1 MENFGLPAISRELI
15 VSKTGLVGFQR
26 ILAYTKITNPKRL
39 KSILQHL
46 QIKVENLEAAAEK
59 APKDLDYIRK
69 MKNVVKWLESY
80 MYPLGGGLCVAK
92 VSCLPAKSPS
102 S

>member
-1 MENFGLPAISRELI
+1 MLKNSVRSLI
-15 VSKTGLVGFQR
+15 VQGTGLVGFKR
-26 ILAYTKITNPKRL
+26 ILAYTKITDPKRL
-39 KSILQHL
+39 KSILKHL

-69 MKNVVKWLESY
+69 MKNVVNWLESY
-80 MYPLGGGLCVAK
+80 MYHLRGGLCSAK